1 MTEKQH
7 QKKQPLFH
15 LIKRTNL
22 VWWQK
27 WLIRGGAI
35 VLGFLASILILFI
48 FAKANPG
55 IVITELFKGVFGT
68 KRRILNSVRDF
79 SLLLCVG
86 LALIP
91 AFKMKFWNLGGNG
104 QILISA
110 LMCIVC
116 MFFLG
121 NAGLPDYAIIL
132 IMIPVSILSGVI
144 WALIPGIFKAFFNT
158 NESLFTLMMN
168 YIATGL
174 VAVFISAVVTT
185 GSGVLNPL
193 DKGNIPGDSWLI
205 CLITAIVMLALIF
218 VYLRFSKHGYEL
230 EVVGES
236 QNTARYIGIN
246 VKKVVLRTVCL
257 SGALCGVVG
266 LLLAG
271 SIDHTITADT
281 AKNMGFTAIMVAW
294 LAKFNPFVMIGTSFL
309 VTFLNR
315 GMAQVQTACGITND
329 SIANIVIGL
338 IYFFIIAA
346 EFFVSYQVV
355 FSKNKEKHMKKID
368 NQMKKT
374 LVAGLDVSSQGEG
387 K

>member
-1 MTEKQH
+1 MNKEQH
-7 QKKQPLFH
+7 KKQPLFH
-15 LIKRTNL
+15 LVKRTNF
-22 VWWQK
+22 VWWQRL
-27 WLIRGGAI
+27 LIRGG
-35 VLGFLASILILFI
+35 SILLGLLVSMMILFI
-48 FAKANPG
+48 FAQANPG
-55 IVITELFKGVFGT
+55 VVFVELFKGVFGT

-193 DKGNIPGDSWLI
+193 DKGNIPGDSWII
-205 CLITAIVMLALIF
+205 CLIVAIVMVAFIF

-236 QNTARYIGIN
+236 KNTARYIGIN
-246 VKKVVLRTVCL
+246 VKKVILRTVCL

-309 VTFLNR
+309 ITFLNK

-329 SIANIVIGL
+329 SITNIVIGI
-338 IYFFIIAA
+338 IYFCIIAS
-346 EFFVSYQVV
+346 EFFITYRVV
-355 FSKNKEKHMKKID
+355 FNKNKGKEKKEIDAQINKSLVSEVNSSKEEVKK
-368 NQMKKT
+368 
-374 LVAGLDVSSQGEG
+374 
-387 K
+387 